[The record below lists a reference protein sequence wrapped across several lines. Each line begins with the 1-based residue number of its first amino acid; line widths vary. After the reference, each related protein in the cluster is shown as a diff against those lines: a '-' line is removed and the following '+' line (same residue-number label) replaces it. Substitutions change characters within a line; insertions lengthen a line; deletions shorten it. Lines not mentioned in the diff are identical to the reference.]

1 VICAV
6 IVTIRT
12 NASKRPY
19 RKGWAWIQKL
29 ILIFIRGEIMEEDTA
44 ELLSEAFKQ
53 AIKDSV
59 NIELVEPACNS
70 TRDQV
75 MRIIDQY
82 VVSPEFISTV
92 ERYIKEDLLTDLI
105 GDLAQNDT
113 FMDKFGD
120 LVIERLK

>member
-1 VICAV
+1 
-6 IVTIRT
+6 
-12 NASKRPY
+12 
-19 RKGWAWIQKL
+19 
-29 ILIFIRGEIMEEDTA
+29 MEEDTA